1 VSGNS
6 VVIPHSAIRNPHSM
20 HTIRLRGPWEIE
32 QSAGRMGTARCV
44 RHFNKPT
51 GLESG
56 ERVWLVIEGMA
67 RTAAISFNGAFV
79 GQASSWSSAR
89 FNITPQLMAR
99 NRIEIELPSPTGA
112 DPRVSLGEVRLE
124 IEPPE

>member
-1 VSGNS
+1 
-6 VVIPHSAIRNPHSM
+6 M

-32 QSAGRMGTARCV
+32 QPEDPLGTARCV

-56 ERVWLVIEGMA
+56 ERVWLVIEA
-67 RTAAISFNGAFV
+67 LASTATISLNGAIV
-79 GQASSWSSAR
+79 GQASRMSPAR
-89 FNITPQLMAR
+89 FDITPQLIAR
-99 NRIEIELPSPTGA
+99 NRIEIELASPTGA